1 MNWLTRLIP
10 SIGSNRDSESS
21 KSKVPGGLWNNCP
34 ACDAILYQPE
44 LEKSLFVCPK
54 CDHHLRIGAR
64 TRMSIFFD
72 GGSFQELATKI
83 TTKDILKF
91 KDTKSY
97 SQRIKEAVSG
107 TGEEEAIVIGK
118 GKLDGAEIVVAAFE
132 FRYMGGSMGGAVGT
146 KFVQGVD
153 AAIASKTPLICFSTS
168 GGARMQESMISLMQM
183 AKTSAALEKL
193 KEAKLPYISIMID
206 PIYGG
211 VSASIAM
218 LGDIN
223 IAEPK
228 ALVGFAGRRVIEQ
241 TVRVD
246 LPEDF
251 QKSEFL
257 LEHGAIDMIVH
268 RKDLRAKVSSILS
281 KLYPSPMNTN
291 RIFGIFIAV
300 TILIWVLIFALSPQP
315 KYQQT
320 KNISIPELPEP
331 LVDQD
336 KLKKIEFKEVENDFL
351 KIDTTDTLPSAKERV
366 DKIDFNLYVYK
377 IGAFGSSTTISNVVK
392 AFNDAGFPA
401 FTEQNKS
408 NKNLTNVLVGPF
420 ASKKDIEENKKILNQ
435 IAGIEVG
442 EVMAWNP

>member
-10 SIGSNRDSESS
+10 SIGSNRDSKAS
-21 KSKVPGGLWNNCP
+21 KSKVPDGLWNNCP

-72 GGSFQELATKI
+72 GGSFHELATKI
-83 TTKDILKF
+83 TTQDVLKF

-97 SQRIKEAVSG
+97 TQRIKEAVSS

-118 GKLDGAEIVVAAFE
+118 GKLEGAEIVVAAFE

-168 GGARMQESMISLMQM
+168 GGARMQESMVSLMQM

-281 KLYPSPMNTN
+281 KLHP
-291 RIFGIFIAV
+291 G
-300 TILIWVLIFALSPQP
+300 Q
-315 KYQQT
+315 
-320 KNISIPELPEP
+320 
-331 LVDQD
+331 
-336 KLKKIEFKEVENDFL
+336 
-351 KIDTTDTLPSAKERV
+351 
-366 DKIDFNLYVYK
+366 
-377 IGAFGSSTTISNVVK
+377 
-392 AFNDAGFPA
+392 
-401 FTEQNKS
+401 
-408 NKNLTNVLVGPF
+408 
-420 ASKKDIEENKKILNQ
+420 
-435 IAGIEVG
+435 
-442 EVMAWNP
+442 

>member
-10 SIGSNRDSESS
+10 SIGSNRDSKLS

-64 TRMSIFFD
+64 TRMSVFFD

-281 KLYPSPMNTN
+281 KLYP
-291 RIFGIFIAV
+291 A
-300 TILIWVLIFALSPQP
+300 Q
-315 KYQQT
+315 
-320 KNISIPELPEP
+320 
-331 LVDQD
+331 
-336 KLKKIEFKEVENDFL
+336 
-351 KIDTTDTLPSAKERV
+351 
-366 DKIDFNLYVYK
+366 
-377 IGAFGSSTTISNVVK
+377 
-392 AFNDAGFPA
+392 
-401 FTEQNKS
+401 
-408 NKNLTNVLVGPF
+408 
-420 ASKKDIEENKKILNQ
+420 
-435 IAGIEVG
+435 
-442 EVMAWNP
+442 

>member
-21 KSKVPGGLWNNCP
+21 KSKVPDGLWNNCP
-34 ACDAILYQPE
+34 ACEAILYQPE

-64 TRMSIFFD
+64 TRMAIFFD
-72 GGSFQELATKI
+72 GGTFDEIATKI
-83 TTKDILKF
+83 TTKDVLKF

-97 SQRIKEAVSG
+97 SQRIKEAVSN

-118 GKLDGAEIVVAAFE
+118 GKLEGAEIVVAAFE

-153 AAIASKTPLICFSTS
+153 AVIECKAPLICFSTS
-168 GGARMQESMISLMQM
+168 GGARMQESMVSLMQM

-193 KEAKLPYISIMID
+193 KEAKLPYISVMID

-281 KLYPSPMNTN
+281 KLYP
-291 RIFGIFIAV
+291 A
-300 TILIWVLIFALSPQP
+300 Q
-315 KYQQT
+315 
-320 KNISIPELPEP
+320 
-331 LVDQD
+331 
-336 KLKKIEFKEVENDFL
+336 
-351 KIDTTDTLPSAKERV
+351 
-366 DKIDFNLYVYK
+366 
-377 IGAFGSSTTISNVVK
+377 
-392 AFNDAGFPA
+392 
-401 FTEQNKS
+401 
-408 NKNLTNVLVGPF
+408 
-420 ASKKDIEENKKILNQ
+420 
-435 IAGIEVG
+435 
-442 EVMAWNP
+442 

>member
-10 SIGSNRDSESS
+10 SIGSNRDSKSS
-21 KSKVPGGLWNNCP
+21 KSKVPDGLWNNCP

-72 GGSFQELATKI
+72 GAIFQELATKI
-83 TTKDILKF
+83 TTKDVLKF

-97 SQRIKEAVSG
+97 TQRIKEAVSN
-107 TGEEEAIVIGK
+107 TGEEEAIVIGI
-118 GKLDGAEIVVAAFE
+118 GKLEGIEIVVAAFE

-153 AAIASKTPLICFSTS
+153 VAIENKAPLICFSTS

-223 IAEPK
+223 IAEPN

-257 LEHGAIDMIVH
+257 LKHGAIDMIAH
-268 RKDLRAKVSSILS
+268 RKDLRARVSSILS
-281 KLYPSPMNTN
+281 KLH
-291 RIFGIFIAV
+291 
-300 TILIWVLIFALSPQP
+300 
-315 KYQQT
+315 
-320 KNISIPELPEP
+320 PE
-331 LVDQD
+331 Q
-336 KLKKIEFKEVENDFL
+336 
-351 KIDTTDTLPSAKERV
+351 
-366 DKIDFNLYVYK
+366 
-377 IGAFGSSTTISNVVK
+377 
-392 AFNDAGFPA
+392 
-401 FTEQNKS
+401 
-408 NKNLTNVLVGPF
+408 
-420 ASKKDIEENKKILNQ
+420 
-435 IAGIEVG
+435 
-442 EVMAWNP
+442 

>member
-10 SIGSNRDSESS
+10 SIRSNRDSIST
-21 KSKVPGGLWNNCP
+21 KSKVPDGLWNNCP

-44 LEKSLFVCPK
+44 LEKSLFICPK

-72 GGSFQELATKI
+72 GGSFHELATKI
-83 TTKDILKF
+83 TTKDVLKF
-91 KDTKSY
+91 KDIKSY
-97 SQRIKEAVSG
+97 SQRIKEAVSI
-107 TGEEEAIVIGK
+107 TGEDEAIVIGK
-118 GKLDGAEIVVAAFE
+118 GKLEGAEIVVAAFE

-168 GGARMQESMISLMQM
+168 GGARMQESMVSLMQM

-268 RKDLRAKVSSILS
+268 RKDLRSKVSSILS
-281 KLYPSPMNTN
+281 KLYP
-291 RIFGIFIAV
+291 G
-300 TILIWVLIFALSPQP
+300 Q
-315 KYQQT
+315 
-320 KNISIPELPEP
+320 
-331 LVDQD
+331 
-336 KLKKIEFKEVENDFL
+336 
-351 KIDTTDTLPSAKERV
+351 
-366 DKIDFNLYVYK
+366 
-377 IGAFGSSTTISNVVK
+377 
-392 AFNDAGFPA
+392 
-401 FTEQNKS
+401 
-408 NKNLTNVLVGPF
+408 
-420 ASKKDIEENKKILNQ
+420 
-435 IAGIEVG
+435 
-442 EVMAWNP
+442 

>member
-21 KSKVPGGLWNNCP
+21 RSRVPDGLWNNCP
-34 ACDAILYQPE
+34 ACEAILYQPE

-72 GGSFQELATKI
+72 GGSFHELATKI

-97 SQRIKEAVSG
+97 SQRIKEAVTA

-118 GKLDGAEIVVAAFE
+118 GRLEGTEVVVAAFE
-132 FRYMGGSMGGAVGT
+132 FRFMGGSMGGAVGT

-153 AAIASKTPLICFSTS
+153 AAIASKIPLICFSTS
-168 GGARMQESMISLMQM
+168 GGARMQESMVSLMQM

-193 KEAKLPYISIMID
+193 KEAKLPYISVMID

-211 VSASIAM
+211 VSASLAM

-223 IAEPK
+223 IAEPN

-268 RKDLRAKVSSILS
+268 RKDLRYKVSSILS
-281 KLYPSPMNTN
+281 KLYP
-291 RIFGIFIAV
+291 
-300 TILIWVLIFALSPQP
+300 Q
-315 KYQQT
+315 K
-320 KNISIPELPEP
+320 
-331 LVDQD
+331 
-336 KLKKIEFKEVENDFL
+336 
-351 KIDTTDTLPSAKERV
+351 
-366 DKIDFNLYVYK
+366 
-377 IGAFGSSTTISNVVK
+377 
-392 AFNDAGFPA
+392 
-401 FTEQNKS
+401 
-408 NKNLTNVLVGPF
+408 
-420 ASKKDIEENKKILNQ
+420 
-435 IAGIEVG
+435 
-442 EVMAWNP
+442 

>member
-1 MNWLTRLIP
+1 LVQIETQSHLRA
-10 SIGSNRDSESS
+10 RFQTD
-21 KSKVPGGLWNNCP
+21 LWNNCP
-34 ACDAILYQPE
+34 ACEAILYQPE

-64 TRMSIFFD
+64 TRMAIFFD
-72 GGSFQELATKI
+72 GGTFDEIATKI
-83 TTKDILKF
+83 TTKDVLKF

-97 SQRIKEAVSG
+97 SQRIKEAVSN

-118 GKLDGAEIVVAAFE
+118 GKLEGAEIVVAAFE

-153 AAIASKTPLICFSTS
+153 AAIECKAPLICFSTS
-168 GGARMQESMISLMQM
+168 GGARMQESMVSLMQM

-193 KEAKLPYISIMID
+193 KEAKLPYISVMID

-281 KLYPSPMNTN
+281 KLYP
-291 RIFGIFIAV
+291 A
-300 TILIWVLIFALSPQP
+300 Q
-315 KYQQT
+315 
-320 KNISIPELPEP
+320 
-331 LVDQD
+331 
-336 KLKKIEFKEVENDFL
+336 
-351 KIDTTDTLPSAKERV
+351 
-366 DKIDFNLYVYK
+366 
-377 IGAFGSSTTISNVVK
+377 
-392 AFNDAGFPA
+392 
-401 FTEQNKS
+401 
-408 NKNLTNVLVGPF
+408 
-420 ASKKDIEENKKILNQ
+420 
-435 IAGIEVG
+435 
-442 EVMAWNP
+442 

>member
-21 KSKVPGGLWNNCP
+21 KSKVPDGLWNNCP
-34 ACDAILYQPE
+34 ACEAILYQPE

-64 TRMSIFFD
+64 TRMEIFFD
-72 GGSFQELATKI
+72 GGTFDEIATKI
-83 TTKDILKF
+83 TTKDVLKF

-97 SQRIKEAVSG
+97 SQRIKEAVSN

-118 GKLDGAEIVVAAFE
+118 GKLEGAEIVVAAFE

-153 AAIASKTPLICFSTS
+153 VAIECKAPLICFSTS
-168 GGARMQESMISLMQM
+168 GGARMQESMVSLMQM

-193 KEAKLPYISIMID
+193 KEAKLPYISVMID

-281 KLYPSPMNTN
+281 KLYP
-291 RIFGIFIAV
+291 A
-300 TILIWVLIFALSPQP
+300 Q
-315 KYQQT
+315 
-320 KNISIPELPEP
+320 
-331 LVDQD
+331 
-336 KLKKIEFKEVENDFL
+336 
-351 KIDTTDTLPSAKERV
+351 
-366 DKIDFNLYVYK
+366 
-377 IGAFGSSTTISNVVK
+377 
-392 AFNDAGFPA
+392 
-401 FTEQNKS
+401 
-408 NKNLTNVLVGPF
+408 
-420 ASKKDIEENKKILNQ
+420 
-435 IAGIEVG
+435 
-442 EVMAWNP
+442 

>member
-97 SQRIKEAVSG
+97 SQRIKDAVSG

-281 KLYPSPMNTN
+281 KLYP
-291 RIFGIFIAV
+291 
-300 TILIWVLIFALSPQP
+300 
-315 KYQQT
+315 T
-320 KNISIPELPEP
+320 K
-331 LVDQD
+331 
-336 KLKKIEFKEVENDFL
+336 
-351 KIDTTDTLPSAKERV
+351 
-366 DKIDFNLYVYK
+366 
-377 IGAFGSSTTISNVVK
+377 
-392 AFNDAGFPA
+392 
-401 FTEQNKS
+401 
-408 NKNLTNVLVGPF
+408 
-420 ASKKDIEENKKILNQ
+420 
-435 IAGIEVG
+435 
-442 EVMAWNP
+442 

>member
-10 SIGSNRDSESS
+10 SIGSNNDSTSR
-21 KSKVPGGLWNNCP
+21 KSNVPDGLWNNCP
-34 ACDAILYQPE
+34 ACEAILYQPE

-54 CDHHLRIGAR
+54 CGHHLRIGAR

-72 GGSFQELATKI
+72 GGSFHELATKI

-97 SQRIKEAVSG
+97 SQRIKEAVSN
-107 TGEEEAIVIGK
+107 TGEEEAIIIAK
-118 GKLDGAEIVVAAFE
+118 GMLEGIEIVVAAFE

-146 KFVQGVD
+146 KFVEGVD
-153 AAIASKTPLICFSTS
+153 AAIANKLPFVCFSTS
-168 GGARMQESMISLMQM
+168 GGARMQESMVSLMQM

-193 KEAKLPYISIMID
+193 KEEKLPYISVMID

-211 VSASIAM
+211 VSASLAM

-241 TVRVD
+241 TVRVE

-268 RKDLRAKVSSILS
+268 RKDLRTKIASLLS
-281 KLYPSPMNTN
+281 KLYP
-291 RIFGIFIAV
+291 
-300 TILIWVLIFALSPQP
+300 
-315 KYQQT
+315 
-320 KNISIPELPEP
+320 
-331 LVDQD
+331 
-336 KLKKIEFKEVENDFL
+336 KK
-351 KIDTTDTLPSAKERV
+351 
-366 DKIDFNLYVYK
+366 
-377 IGAFGSSTTISNVVK
+377 
-392 AFNDAGFPA
+392 
-401 FTEQNKS
+401 
-408 NKNLTNVLVGPF
+408 
-420 ASKKDIEENKKILNQ
+420 
-435 IAGIEVG
+435 
-442 EVMAWNP
+442 